1 MKAVALGGWRFHAVV
16 GVQNEKNKVRYG
28 GTGAAGVLRDIQ

>member
-16 GVQNEKNKVRYG
+16 GVQNEKTRFDM
-28 GTGAAGVLRDIQ
+28 AAQALLGY